1 MARFAFED
9 LWCYVVRS
17 SANRALLLTIE
28 VELGCEAEVAQLNLH
43 LVIDKKISELQV
55 AMNYSVSVEIL
66 QSIDD
71 LHRVRLYFQLMKAL
85 PSAQKFVEALILA
98 DLKQDIYVFAVL
110 EEVLEL
116 DDVLVLDGPVNFN
129 LTHQL
134 LFGT

>member
-1 MARFAFED
+1 MARFAFEH

-17 SANRALLLTIE
+17 SANRALLLAIE

-55 AMNYSVSVEIL
+55 TMNYSVSVEIL
-66 QSIDD
+66 QSIDN
-71 LHRVRLYFQLMKAL
+71 LHCVRLHFQFMKSL
-85 PSAQKFVEALILA
+85 SSAQKFVEALILA
-98 DLKQDIYVFAVL
+98 DLKQDIYVVAVL

-134 LFGT
+134 LLCS

>member
-1 MARFAFED
+1 MARFAFEH
-9 LWCYVVRS
+9 LRCYVVRS

>member
-1 MARFAFED
+1 MARFAFEH

-17 SANRALLLTIE
+17 SSNCALLLTIE
-28 VELGCEAEVAQLNLH
+28 VELGCEAEVAQLYLH

-98 DLKQDIYVFAVL
+98 DL
-110 EEVLEL
+110 
-116 DDVLVLDGPVNFN
+116 
-129 LTHQL
+129 
-134 LFGT
+134 

>member
-1 MARFAFED
+1 MTRFTFEH
-9 LWCYVVRS
+9 LWCYIVWS

-28 VELGCEAEVAQLNLH
+28 IELGCEAEVSQLNLH

-55 AMNYSVSVEIL
+55 TMNYSVSVEIL
-66 QSIDD
+66 QSIDN
-71 LHRVRLYFQLMKAL
+71 LHRVRLHFQFMKTL

-98 DLKQDIYVFAVL
+98 DLKQDIYVVAVL

-129 LTHQL
+129 LTH
-134 LFGT
+134 

>member
-1 MARFAFED
+1 
-9 LWCYVVRS
+9 
-17 SANRALLLTIE
+17 
-28 VELGCEAEVAQLNLH
+28 
-43 LVIDKKISELQV
+43 
-55 AMNYSVSVEIL
+55 MNYSVSVEIL

-98 DLKQDIYVFAVL
+98 DLKQDIYVVAVL

-134 LFGT
+134 LFCT

>member
-1 MARFAFED
+1 MSRFAFEH

-71 LHRVRLYFQLMKAL
+71 LHRVRLYFQLVKAL

-98 DLKQDIYVFAVL
+98 DLKQDIHVVAVL

-134 LFGT
+134 LFCT

>member
-1 MARFAFED
+1 
-9 LWCYVVRS
+9 
-17 SANRALLLTIE
+17 
-28 VELGCEAEVAQLNLH
+28 
-43 LVIDKKISELQV
+43 
-55 AMNYSVSVEIL
+55 MNYSVSVEIL

-71 LHRVRLYFQLMKAL
+71 LHRVRLYFQLVKAL

-98 DLKQDIYVFAVL
+98 DLKQDIYVVAVL

-134 LFGT
+134 LFCT